1 MKSAFNTILA
11 AYTAAFIS
19 VIPYIILMASII
31 LLSNI
36 LPILNI
42 DIAAIPLLNV
52 ESLRLVRAVLAEF
65 FYFVLLIAIAHQ
77 LAKSYG
83 ISQTAVIFQSIA
95 IYIATEALAHAHG
108 GLDAVLSANS
118 PFLVLIIPFLVVQ
131 AIGYLTPTAGEISY
145 RYVGAELNTSFRNI
159 YSGIINFALIVGLL
173 LVLEVLLEL
182 VTAASGAF
190 RPSLPNEAVLLF
202 RTLLVGYLFW
212 FGLHGT
218 HIYDALFGVDHYV
231 DLLFPGLTLNQF
243 YNTFVVYGG
252 VGATLS
258 LIIALLIG
266 SKDQHGQRIARLALP
281 FSLFNINEVLVY
293 GLPIVFNR
301 KLLLPFLLV
310 PLVNSILAYAF
321 LSVFKIPMSDIDIS
335 WITPVFINS
344 YLLTQ
349 GSLAA
354 LALQALLLGLG
365 TLIYLPFIRGYT
377 LEQPGGSQSTRL
389 SQELNVPFQLKSEQD
404 IEAPK
409 EDYTGEKTVLFKL
422 KSGQDIEAQKAQR
435 SIIQDNEE
443 VDRAINLLETATLM
457 VYYQPKVNIRQG
469 VCRQF
474 EALLRIRMPDGEV
487 RGPFFLPPLEKAGLE
502 PIIDLWVCQQ
512 VNTHLRAWKTT
523 PLPEISINLHPDTLA
538 RSDVIEKIIAIHQG
552 NPVGFEVIERGLFD
566 NIHSFDNIQKL
577 KASGFKILLD
587 DFGVGAA
594 SMENLCHIPVDTLK
608 IDKSLADLI
617 LSKKGYIVCKNIV
630 ALCKD
635 MDLDCVI
642 EGIESEAQMQAA
654 AKLGIPIIQGFF
666 FSQAISKN
674 EAENLRQ
681 PRRCDLPTS
690 K

>member
-1 MKSAFNTILA
+1 MKSAFNTILM
-11 AYTAAFIS
+11 AYTEAFIS

-42 DIAAIPLLNV
+42 DIAVIPLLNA
-52 ESLRLVRAVLAEF
+52 ESLRLARTVLAEF
-65 FYFVLLIAIAHQ
+65 FYFVLLIAIAYQ

-95 IYIATEALAHAHG
+95 IYIATEALAHAQG

-118 PFLVLIIPFLVVQ
+118 PFLVLITPFLVVK
-131 AIGYLTPTAGEISY
+131 AIGYFMPADGKISY

-159 YSGIINFALIVGLL
+159 YSGIINFVLIVGLL

-218 HIYDALFGVDHYV
+218 HIYDALFGADHYV

-258 LIIALLIG
+258 LIIAILIG
-266 SKDQHGQRIARLALP
+266 SRDQHGQRIARLALP

-321 LSVFKIPMSDIDIS
+321 LSVFKIPMTDTFIS

-349 GSLAA
+349 GNLAA
-354 LALQALLLGLG
+354 LVLQGFLLGLG
-365 TLIYLPFIRGYT
+365 ALIYLPFIRGYT
-377 LEQPGGSQSTRL
+377 LEQSGSYQSRRL
-389 SQELNVPFQLKSEQD
+389 SEELNIPSL
-404 IEAPK
+404 
-409 EDYTGEKTVLFKL
+409 L
-422 KSGQDIEAQKAQR
+422 KSGQDIETHKAQR

-443 VDRAINLLETATLM
+443 VDKAISLLETATLM

-474 EALLRIRMPDGEV
+474 EALLRIRMPDDEV
-487 RGPFFLPPLEKAGLE
+487 KSPFFLPPLEKVGLA

-512 VNTHLRAWKTT
+512 VNTHLRVWKTT

-538 RSDVIEKIIAIHQG
+538 RADVIEKIIAIHQG
-552 NPVGFEVIERGLFD
+552 NPVGFEIIERGLLDNVHSLD
-566 NIHSFDNIQKL
+566 NIKKL
-577 KASGFKILLD
+577 KASGFKILID
-587 DFGVGAA
+587 DFGVGIS

-608 IDKSLADLI
+608 IDKSLANLI
-617 LSKKGYIVCKNIV
+617 LTQKGHIVCKNIV
-630 ALCKD
+630 TLCKD
-635 MDLDCVI
+635 MNFDCVI
-642 EGIESEAQMQAA
+642 EGIENEAQMQAA
-654 AKLGIPIIQGFF
+654 TKLGIPIIQGFF

-681 PRRCDLPTS
+681 SRWRDLPAS

>member
-1 MKSAFNTILA
+1 MKSAFNTILM
-11 AYTAAFIS
+11 AYTEAFIS
-19 VIPYIILMASII
+19 VVPYVLLMASII

-36 LPILNI
+36 LPLLPI
-42 DIAAIPLLNV
+42 DIPLLNAA
-52 ESLRLVRAVLAEF
+52 SLGFTRTVLAEF
-65 FYFVLLIAIAHQ
+65 FFFVLLIAVAYQ
-77 LAKSYG
+77 LARRYA

-95 IYIATEALAHAHG
+95 IYISTEVLSHSQS

-118 PFLVLIIPFLVVQ
+118 PFLVLLIPFLVVK
-131 AIGYLTPTAGEISY
+131 AISDLTPGETGY
-145 RYVGAELNTSFRNI
+145 QGGDFRRVYSGV
-159 YSGIINFALIVGLL
+159 YSGIINFVLIVTLL
-173 LVLEVLLEL
+173 LMLEVLLEMI
-182 VTAASGAF
+182 AASGIF
-190 RPSLPNEAVLLF
+190 QLDLSLETMLVL
-202 RTLLVGYLFW
+202 RTLFISLLSW

-218 HIYDALFGVDHYV
+218 HVYDVIFGTDIYHEY
-231 DLLFPGLTLNQF
+231 LFPGLTSKQF
-243 YNTFVVYGG
+243 YDIFAVYGG
-252 VGATLS
+252 VGATSS
-258 LIIALLIG
+258 LIIAILIA
-266 SKDQHGQRIARLALP
+266 SKDQHSRRIARLALP
-281 FSLFNINEVLVY
+281 FSLFNINEVLIY

-310 PLVNSILAYAF
+310 PLINSILAYAF
-321 LSVFKIPMSDIDIS
+321 LSAFKVPMNDIEIS

-365 TLIYLPFIRGYT
+365 ALVYLPFIRGYT
-377 LEQPGGSQSTRL
+377 LERSGGYQSTRL
-389 SQELNVPFQLKSEQD
+389 SQELNVPFLFKSEPD

-443 VDRAINLLETATLM
+443 VDKAINLLETATLM
-457 VYYQPKVNIRQG
+457 VYYQPKVNIREG

-474 EALLRIRMPDGEV
+474 EALLRIRMPEGEV

-538 RSDVIEKIIAIHQG
+538 RADVIEKIIAIHQG
-552 NPVGFEVIERGLFD
+552 NPVGFEIIERGLFD

-577 KASGFKILLD
+577 KASGFKILID

-594 SMENLCHIPVDTLK
+594 SMENLCYIPVDTLK
-608 IDKSLADLI
+608 IDKSLADL
-617 LSKKGYIVCKNIV
+617 LLTKKGYIVCKNIV
-630 ALCKD
+630 ALCQD
-635 MDLDCVI
+635 MNLDCVI

-654 AKLGIPIIQGFF
+654 AKLGIPIVQGFF
-666 FSQAISKN
+666 FSQAIAKN
-674 EAENLRQ
+674 EAEIF
-681 PRRCDLPTS
+681 DLERS
-690 K
+690 KVAAFML

>member
-1 MKSAFNTILA
+1 MKSAFNTILM
-11 AYTAAFIS
+11 AYTEAFIS
-19 VIPYIILMASII
+19 VVPYVLLMASII

-36 LPILNI
+36 LPILPIN
-42 DIAAIPLLNV
+42 IPLLNA
-52 ESLRLVRAVLAEF
+52 ESLGFTRTVLAEF
-65 FYFVLLIAIAHQ
+65 FFFVLLIAVSYQ
-77 LAKSYG
+77 LARRYG

-95 IYIATEALAHAHG
+95 IYISTEVLSHSQS

-118 PFLVLIIPFLVVQ
+118 PFLVLIIPFLVVK
-131 AIGYLTPTAGEISY
+131 AISELTPGETGY
-145 RYVGAELNTSFRNI
+145 QGGDFRRVYSGV
-159 YSGIINFALIVGLL
+159 YSGIINFVLIVTLL
-173 LVLEVLLEL
+173 LMLEVLLEMI
-182 VTAASGAF
+182 VASGIF
-190 RPSLPNEAVLLF
+190 RLDLSLETMLIL
-202 RTLLVGYLFW
+202 RTLFISLLSW

-218 HIYDALFGVDHYV
+218 HVYDVVFGTDIYHEY
-231 DLLFPGLTLNQF
+231 LFPGLTSKRF
-243 YNTFVVYGG
+243 YDIFAVYGG
-252 VGATLS
+252 VGATSS
-258 LIIALLIG
+258 LIIAILIG
-266 SKDQHGQRIARLALP
+266 SKDQHAQRIARLALP

-301 KLLLPFLLV
+301 KLLLPFLMV

-321 LSVFKIPMSDIDIS
+321 LSVFKIPMTDIDIS
-335 WITPVFINS
+335 WITPLFINS

-365 TLIYLPFIRGYT
+365 ALIYLPFIRGYT
-377 LEQPGGSQSTRL
+377 LEQSGSYQSARL
-389 SQELNVPFQLKSEQD
+389 SEELNVPILPKSEQD
-404 IEAPK
+404 IE
-409 EDYTGEKTVLFKL
+409 TQKT
-422 KSGQDIEAQKAQR
+422 QR
-435 SIIQDNEE
+435 SIIRENE
-443 VDRAINLLETATLM
+443 DTDKAINLLETATLM

-487 RGPFFLPPLEKAGLE
+487 KGPFFLPPLEKAGLE

-538 RSDVIEKIIAIHQG
+538 RADVIEKIIAIHRG
-552 NPVGFEVIERGLFD
+552 NPIGFEVIERGLLD
-566 NIHSFDNIQKL
+566 NIQSFENIQKL
-577 KASGFKILLD
+577 KANGFKILID
-587 DFGVGAA
+587 DFGTGTS
-594 SMENLCHIPVDTLK
+594 SMENLCHIAVDTLK

-617 LSKKGYIVCKNIV
+617 LTKKGYIVCKNIV

-635 MDLDCVI
+635 MNLDCVI

-674 EAENLRQ
+674 DAEIFDPERG
-681 PRRCDLPTS
+681 
-690 K
+690 KIAAFMF

>member
-1 MKSAFNTILA
+1 MKSAFNTILM
-11 AYTAAFIS
+11 AYTEAFIS
-19 VIPYIILMASII
+19 VVPYVLLMASII

-36 LPILNI
+36 LPILPIN
-42 DIAAIPLLNV
+42 IPLLNAA
-52 ESLRLVRAVLAEF
+52 SLGFTRTVLAEF
-65 FYFVLLIAIAHQ
+65 FFFVLLIAVSYQ
-77 LAKSYG
+77 LARRYG

-95 IYIATEALAHAHG
+95 IYISTEVLSHSQS

-118 PFLVLIIPFLVVQ
+118 PFLVLLIPFLVVK
-131 AIGYLTPTAGEISY
+131 AISDLTPGETGY
-145 RYVGAELNTSFRNI
+145 QGGDFRRVYSGV
-159 YSGIINFALIVGLL
+159 YSGIINFVLIVTLL
-173 LVLEVLLEL
+173 LMLEVLLEMI
-182 VTAASGAF
+182 AASGIF
-190 RPSLPNEAVLLF
+190 RLDLSLENMLVL
-202 RTLLVGYLFW
+202 RTLFISLLSW

-218 HIYDALFGVDHYV
+218 HVYDVIFGTDIYHEY
-231 DLLFPGLTLNQF
+231 LFPGLTSKRF
-243 YNTFVVYGG
+243 YDIFAVYGG
-252 VGATLS
+252 VGATSS
-258 LIIALLIG
+258 LIIAILIG
-266 SKDQHGQRIARLALP
+266 SRDQHGQRIARLALP

-310 PLVNSILAYAF
+310 PLINSILAYAF
-321 LSVFKIPMSDIDIS
+321 LSVFDIPMIDIDIS

-365 TLIYLPFIRGYT
+365 ALIYLPFIRGYT
-377 LEQPGGSQSTRL
+377 LEQSGSSQSARL
-389 SQELNVPFQLKSEQD
+389 SKGLNVPFQ
-404 IEAPK
+404 
-409 EDYTGEKTVLFKL
+409 F

-443 VDRAINLLETATLM
+443 VDKAINLLETATLM
-457 VYYQPKVNIRQG
+457 VYYQPKVNIREG

-474 EALLRIRMPDGEV
+474 EALLRIRMPEGEV

-538 RSDVIEKIIAIHQG
+538 RADVIEKIIAIHQG
-552 NPVGFEVIERGLFD
+552 NLVGFEIIERGLFD

-608 IDKSLADLI
+608 IDKSLADL
-617 LSKKGYIVCKNIV
+617 LLTKKGYIVCKNIV
-630 ALCKD
+630 ALCQD
-635 MDLDCVI
+635 MNLDCVI

-666 FSQAISKN
+666 FSEAISKN
-674 EAENLRQ
+674 DAEIF
-681 PRRCDLPTS
+681 DLERS
-690 K
+690 KVAAFML

>member
-1 MKSAFNTILA
+1 MKSAFNTILM
-11 AYTAAFIS
+11 AYTEAFIS
-19 VIPYIILMASII
+19 VVPYVLLMASII

-36 LPILNI
+36 LPILPI
-42 DIAAIPLLNV
+42 DIPLLNA
-52 ESLRLVRAVLAEF
+52 ESLGFTRTVLAEF
-65 FYFVLLIAIAHQ
+65 FFFVLLIAVAYQ
-77 LAKSYG
+77 LARRYG

-95 IYIATEALAHAHG
+95 IYISTEVLSHSQS

-118 PFLVLIIPFLVVQ
+118 PFLVLIIPFLVVK
-131 AIGYLTPTAGEISY
+131 AISELTPGETGY
-145 RYVGAELNTSFRNI
+145 QGGDFRRVYSGV
-159 YSGIINFALIVGLL
+159 YSGIINFVLIVTLL
-173 LVLEVLLEL
+173 LMLEVLLEMI
-182 VTAASGAF
+182 VASGIF
-190 RPSLPNEAVLLF
+190 RLDLSLETMLVL
-202 RTLLVGYLFW
+202 RTLFISLLSW

-218 HIYDALFGVDHYV
+218 HVYDVIFGTDIYHEY
-231 DLLFPGLTLNQF
+231 LFPGLTSKRF
-243 YNTFVVYGG
+243 YDIFAVYGG
-252 VGATLS
+252 VGATSS
-258 LIIALLIG
+258 LIIAILIG
-266 SKDQHGQRIARLALP
+266 SKDQHAQRIARLALP

-321 LSVFKIPMSDIDIS
+321 LSVFKIPMTDIDIS
-335 WITPVFINS
+335 WITPLFINS
-344 YLLTQ
+344 YLLTE

-365 TLIYLPFIRGYT
+365 ALIYLPFIRGYT
-377 LEQPGGSQSTRL
+377 LEQSGSYQSARL
-389 SQELNVPFQLKSEQD
+389 SEELNVPILPKSEQD
-404 IEAPK
+404 IE
-409 EDYTGEKTVLFKL
+409 TQKT
-422 KSGQDIEAQKAQR
+422 QR
-435 SIIQDNEE
+435 SIIRENE
-443 VDRAINLLETATLM
+443 DTDKAINLLETATLM

-487 RGPFFLPPLEKAGLE
+487 KGPFFLPPLEKAGLE

-538 RSDVIEKIIAIHQG
+538 RSDVIEKIIAIHRG
-552 NPVGFEVIERGLFD
+552 NPIGFEVIERGLLD
-566 NIHSFDNIQKL
+566 NVQSFENIQKL
-577 KASGFKILLD
+577 KANGFKILID
-587 DFGVGAA
+587 DFGTGTS

-617 LSKKGYIVCKNIV
+617 LTKKGYIVCKNIV
-630 ALCKD
+630 TLCQD
-635 MDLDCVI
+635 MNLDCVI

-674 EAENLRQ
+674 DAEIFDPERG
-681 PRRCDLPTS
+681 
-690 K
+690 KVAAYMF

>member
-52 ESLRLVRAVLAEF
+52 EALRLVRTVLAEF

-131 AIGYLTPTAGEISY
+131 AIGYLTPAAGEISY
-145 RYVGAELNTSFRNI
+145 RYVGAELNTSVRNI
-159 YSGIINFALIVGLL
+159 YSGIINFALLVSLL
-173 LVLEVLLEL
+173 LALEVLLEL
-182 VTAASGAF
+182 ITAASGTF
-190 RPSLPNEAVLLF
+190 RPSLPGEAVLLF

-218 HIYDALFGVDHYV
+218 HIYDALFGVDHY
-231 DLLFPGLTLNQF
+231 LYPLFPGLTLNQF
-243 YNTFVVYGG
+243 YNIFVVYGG

-258 LIIALLIG
+258 LIIAILIG
-266 SKDQHGQRIARLALP
+266 SKDQHAQRIARLALP

-321 LSVFKIPMSDIDIS
+321 LSVFKIPMTDIDIS
-335 WITPVFINS
+335 WITPLFINS
-344 YLLTQ
+344 YLLTE

-365 TLIYLPFIRGYT
+365 ALIYLPFIRGYT
-377 LEQPGGSQSTRL
+377 LEQSGSDQSTRL
-389 SQELNVPFQLKSEQD
+389 SEELNVPILPKSEQD
-404 IEAPK
+404 TETQ
-409 EDYTGEKTVLFKL
+409 EDYSGEKTVLFKL
-422 KSGQDIEAQKAQR
+422 KSGQGIEAQKTQR
-435 SIIQDNEE
+435 SMIQDNE
-443 VDRAINLLETATLM
+443 DTDKAINLLETATLM

-487 RGPFFLPPLEKAGLE
+487 KGPFFLPPLEKAGLE

-538 RSDVIEKIIAIHQG
+538 RSDVIEKIIAIHRG
-552 NPVGFEVIERGLFD
+552 NPIGFEVIERGLLD
-566 NIHSFDNIQKL
+566 NVQSFENIQKL
-577 KASGFKILLD
+577 KANGFKILID
-587 DFGVGAA
+587 DFGTGTS

-617 LSKKGYIVCKNIV
+617 LTKKGYIVCKNIV
-630 ALCKD
+630 TLCQD
-635 MDLDCVI
+635 MNLDCVI

-654 AKLGIPIIQGFF
+654 ARLGIPLIQGFF
-666 FSQAISKN
+666 FSQAIAKN

-681 PRRCDLPTS
+681 PRRYDIKPS

>member
-1 MKSAFNTILA
+1 MKSAFNTILM

-42 DIAAIPLLNV
+42 DVAAIPLLNV
-52 ESLRLVRAVLAEF
+52 ESLRLVRTVLAEF

-131 AIGYLTPTAGEISY
+131 AIGYFTPAGKTSY
-145 RYVGAELNTSFRNI
+145 QYVGAELNTSFRNI

-231 DLLFPGLTLNQF
+231 DFLFPGLTLNQF

-258 LIIALLIG
+258 LIIAILIA
-266 SKDQHGQRIARLALP
+266 SKDQHSRRIARLALP
-281 FSLFNINEVLVY
+281 FSLFNINEVLIY

-310 PLVNSILAYAF
+310 PLINSILAYAF
-321 LSVFKIPMSDIDIS
+321 LSAFKVPMNDIEIS

-365 TLIYLPFIRGYT
+365 ALVYLPFIRGYT
-377 LEQPGGSQSTRL
+377 LERSGGYQSTRL
-389 SQELNVPFQLKSEQD
+389 SQELNVPFLFKSEPD

-443 VDRAINLLETATLM
+443 VDKAINLLETATLM
-457 VYYQPKVNIRQG
+457 VYYQPKVNIREG

-474 EALLRIRMPDGEV
+474 EALLRIRMPEGEV

-538 RSDVIEKIIAIHQG
+538 RADVIEKIIAIHQG
-552 NPVGFEVIERGLFD
+552 NPVGFEIIERGLFD

-577 KASGFKILLD
+577 KASGFKILID

-594 SMENLCHIPVDTLK
+594 SMENLCYIPVDTLK
-608 IDKSLADLI
+608 IDKSLADL
-617 LSKKGYIVCKNIV
+617 LLTKKGYIVCKNIV
-630 ALCKD
+630 ALCQD
-635 MDLDCVI
+635 MNLDCVI

-666 FSQAISKN
+666 FSEAISKN

-681 PRRCDLPTS
+681 PRRYDLPAS

>member
-1 MKSAFNTILA
+1 MKSAFNTILM
-11 AYTAAFIS
+11 AYTEAFIS

-52 ESLRLVRAVLAEF
+52 ESLRLVRTVLAEF
-65 FYFVLLIAIAHQ
+65 FYFVLLIAIAYQ
-77 LAKSYG
+77 LARSYG
-83 ISQTAVIFQSIA
+83 ISQSAVIFQSIA

-118 PFLVLIIPFLVVQ
+118 PFLVLIIPLLVVQ
-131 AIGYLTPTAGEISY
+131 AIGYFTPAGKTSY
-145 RYVGAELNTSFRNI
+145 QYVGAELNTSFRNI

-173 LVLEVLLEL
+173 LALEILLAL
-182 VTAASGAF
+182 ITASGAF
-190 RPSLPNEAVLLF
+190 RLSLPNEAVLLF
-202 RTLLVGYLFW
+202 RTLLIGYLFW

-218 HIYDALFGVDHYV
+218 HIYDALFGVDYYV

-266 SKDQHGQRIARLALP
+266 SKDQHGQRIAKLALP

-310 PLVNSILAYAF
+310 PLINSILAYAF
-321 LSVFKIPMSDIDIS
+321 LSVFKIPMTDIDIS

-349 GSLAA
+349 GNLAA

-365 TLIYLPFIRGYT
+365 ALIYLPFIRGYT
-377 LEQPGGSQSTRL
+377 LERSGSSQSTRL
-389 SQELNVPFQLKSEQD
+389 SQELNVPFLSKSEQD
-404 IEAPK
+404 TTTLK

-443 VDRAINLLETATLM
+443 VDKAINLLENATLM
-457 VYYQPKVNIRQG
+457 VYYQPKVDIQQG

-474 EALLRIRMPDGEV
+474 EALLRIRMQDGEV

-538 RSDVIEKIIAIHQG
+538 RTDVIEKIIAIHQG
-552 NPVGFEVIERGLFD
+552 NPVGFEIIERGLFD

-587 DFGVGAA
+587 DFGVGTS

-635 MDLDCVI
+635 MNLDCVI

-666 FSQAISKN
+666 FSQAIAKN

-681 PRRCDLPTS
+681 PRWRDYQPQNE
-690 K
+690 

>member
-1 MKSAFNTILA
+1 MKSAFNTILM
-11 AYTAAFIS
+11 AYTEAFIS
-19 VIPYIILMASII
+19 VVPYVLLMASII

-36 LPILNI
+36 LPVLPI
-42 DIAAIPLLNV
+42 DIPLLNAA
-52 ESLRLVRAVLAEF
+52 SLGFTRAALAEF
-65 FYFVLLIAIAHQ
+65 FFFVLLIAVAYQ
-77 LAKSYG
+77 LARRYA

-95 IYIATEALAHAHG
+95 IYISTEVLSHSQS

-131 AIGYLTPTAGEISY
+131 AIGYFTPAGKTGY
-145 RYVGAELNTSFRNI
+145 QYVGAELNTSFRNI
-159 YSGIINFALIVGLL
+159 YSGIINFVLIVTLL
-173 LVLEVLLEL
+173 LMLEILLAMI
-182 VTAASGAF
+182 TASGVF
-190 RPSLPNEAVLLF
+190 RFDLPLEAALVL
-202 RTLLVGYLFW
+202 RTLFISFLSW

-218 HIYDALFGVDHYV
+218 HVYDVIFGT
-231 DLLFPGLTLNQF
+231 DLYLEYLFPGLTSKQF
-243 YNTFVVYGG
+243 YDIFAVYGG
-252 VGATLS
+252 VGATSS
-258 LIIALLIG
+258 LIIAILIG
-266 SKDQHGQRIARLALP
+266 SKDQHAQRIARLALP

-321 LSVFKIPMSDIDIS
+321 LSVFKIPMTDIDIS

-349 GSLAA
+349 GNLAA

-365 TLIYLPFIRGYT
+365 ALIYLPFIRGYT
-377 LEQPGGSQSTRL
+377 LEQSGGYQSARL
-389 SQELNVPFQLKSEQD
+389 SEELNVPFQ
-404 IEAPK
+404 
-409 EDYTGEKTVLFKL
+409 L

-435 SIIQDNEE
+435 SIIEDNEE
-443 VDRAINLLETATLM
+443 VDKAIHLLETATLM
-457 VYYQPKVNIRQG
+457 VHYQPKVNIRQG

-487 RGPFFLPPLEKAGLE
+487 KGPFFLPPLEKAGLE

-512 VNTHLRAWKTT
+512 VNTHLCAWKTT

-538 RSDVIEKIIAIHQG
+538 RADVIEKIIAIHQG
-552 NPVGFEVIERGLFD
+552 NPVSFEVIERGLFD

-577 KASGFKILLD
+577 KANGFKILID
-587 DFGVGAA
+587 DFGTGT
-594 SMENLCHIPVDTLK
+594 SNMENLCHIPVDTLK
-608 IDKSLADLI
+608 IDKSLTDLI
-617 LSKKGYIVCKNIV
+617 LTKKGYIVCKNIV

-635 MDLDCVI
+635 MSLDCVI
-642 EGIESEAQMQAA
+642 EGIESKAQMQAA

-674 EAENLRQ
+674 DAEIFNPER
-681 PRRCDLPTS
+681 S
-690 K
+690 KVAAFMFYGRL

>member
-1 MKSAFNTILA
+1 MKSAFNTILM
-11 AYTAAFIS
+11 AYTEAFIS
-19 VIPYIILMASII
+19 VVPYVLLMASII

-36 LPILNI
+36 LPILPI
-42 DIAAIPLLNV
+42 DIPLLNAA
-52 ESLRLVRAVLAEF
+52 SLGFTRTVLAEF
-65 FYFVLLIAIAHQ
+65 FFFVLLIAVAYQ
-77 LAKSYG
+77 LARRYA

-95 IYIATEALAHAHG
+95 IYISTEVLSHSQS

-118 PFLVLIIPFLVVQ
+118 PFLVLLIPFLVVK
-131 AIGYLTPTAGEISY
+131 AISDLTPGETGY
-145 RYVGAELNTSFRNI
+145 QGGDFRRVYSGV
-159 YSGIINFALIVGLL
+159 YSGIINFVLIVTLL
-173 LVLEVLLEL
+173 LMLEVLLEMI
-182 VTAASGAF
+182 AASGMF
-190 RPSLPNEAVLLF
+190 RLDLSLETMLVL
-202 RTLLVGYLFW
+202 RTLFISLLSW

-218 HIYDALFGVDHYV
+218 HVYDVIFGTDIYHEY
-231 DLLFPGLTLNQF
+231 LFPRLTSKQF
-243 YNTFVVYGG
+243 YDIFAVYGG
-252 VGATLS
+252 VGATSS
-258 LIIALLIG
+258 LIIAILIG
-266 SKDQHGQRIARLALP
+266 SKDQHSRRIAKLALP

-349 GSLAA
+349 GNLAA
-354 LALQALLLGLG
+354 LALQGFLLGLG
-365 TLIYLPFIRGYT
+365 ALIYLPFIRGYT
-377 LEQPGGSQSTRL
+377 LEQSGGYQSARL
-389 SQELNVPFQLKSEQD
+389 SEALNVPFQ
-404 IEAPK
+404 
-409 EDYTGEKTVLFKL
+409 L

-577 KASGFKILLD
+577 KASGFKILID

-674 EAENLRQ
+674 DAEIF
-681 PRRCDLPTS
+681 DLERG
-690 K
+690 KVAAFML

>member
-1 MKSAFNTILA
+1 MKSAFNTILM
-11 AYTAAFIS
+11 AYTEAFIS
-19 VIPYIILMASII
+19 VVPYVLLMASII

-36 LPILNI
+36 LPILPI
-42 DIAAIPLLNV
+42 DIPLLNA
-52 ESLRLVRAVLAEF
+52 ESLGFTRTVLAEF
-65 FYFVLLIAIAHQ
+65 FFFVLLIAVAYQ
-77 LAKSYG
+77 LARRYG

-95 IYIATEALAHAHG
+95 IYISTEVLSHSQS

-118 PFLVLIIPFLVVQ
+118 PFLVLIIPFLVVK
-131 AIGYLTPTAGEISY
+131 AISELTPGETGY
-145 RYVGAELNTSFRNI
+145 QGGDFRRVYSGV
-159 YSGIINFALIVGLL
+159 YSGIINFVLIVTLL
-173 LVLEVLLEL
+173 LMLEVLLEMI
-182 VTAASGAF
+182 VASGIF
-190 RPSLPNEAVLLF
+190 RLDLSLETMLVL
-202 RTLLVGYLFW
+202 RTLFISLLSW

-218 HIYDALFGVDHYV
+218 HVYDVIFGTDIYHEY
-231 DLLFPGLTLNQF
+231 LFPGLTSKRF
-243 YNTFVVYGG
+243 YDIFAVYGG
-252 VGATLS
+252 VGATSS
-258 LIIALLIG
+258 LIIAILIG
-266 SKDQHGQRIARLALP
+266 SKDQHAQRIARLALP

-321 LSVFKIPMSDIDIS
+321 LSVFKIPMTDIDIS
-335 WITPVFINS
+335 WITPLFINS
-344 YLLTQ
+344 YLLTE

-365 TLIYLPFIRGYT
+365 ALIYLPFIRGYT
-377 LEQPGGSQSTRL
+377 LEQSGSYQSARL
-389 SQELNVPFQLKSEQD
+389 SKELNVPILPKSEQD
-404 IEAPK
+404 IE
-409 EDYTGEKTVLFKL
+409 TQKT
-422 KSGQDIEAQKAQR
+422 QR
-435 SIIQDNEE
+435 SIIRENE
-443 VDRAINLLETATLM
+443 DTDKAINLLETATLM

-487 RGPFFLPPLEKAGLE
+487 KGPFFLPPLEKAGLE

-538 RSDVIEKIIAIHQG
+538 RSDVIEKIIAIHRG
-552 NPVGFEVIERGLFD
+552 NPIGFEVIERGLLD
-566 NIHSFDNIQKL
+566 NVQSFENIQKL
-577 KASGFKILLD
+577 KANGFKILID
-587 DFGVGAA
+587 DFGTGTS

-617 LSKKGYIVCKNIV
+617 LTKKGYIVCKNIV
-630 ALCKD
+630 TLCQD
-635 MDLDCVI
+635 MNLDCVI

-674 EAENLRQ
+674 DAEIFDPERG
-681 PRRCDLPTS
+681 
-690 K
+690 KVAAYMF

>member
-1 MKSAFNTILA
+1 MKSAFNTILM
-11 AYTAAFIS
+11 AYTEAFIS
-19 VIPYIILMASII
+19 VVPYVLLMASII

-36 LPILNI
+36 LPVLPI
-42 DIAAIPLLNV
+42 DIPLLNA
-52 ESLRLVRAVLAEF
+52 ESLGFTKTVLAEF
-65 FYFVLLIAIAHQ
+65 FFFVLLIAVAYQ
-77 LAKSYG
+77 LARRYG

-95 IYIATEALAHAHG
+95 IYISTEVLSHSQS

-118 PFLVLIIPFLVVQ
+118 PFLVLLIPFLVVK
-131 AIGYLTPTAGEISY
+131 AISELTPGETGY
-145 RYVGAELNTSFRNI
+145 QGGDFRRVYSGV
-159 YSGIINFALIVGLL
+159 YSGIINFVLIVTLL
-173 LVLEVLLEL
+173 LMLEILLEMI
-182 VTAASGAF
+182 AASGIF
-190 RPSLPNEAVLLF
+190 RLDLSLESMLVL
-202 RTLLVGYLFW
+202 RTLFISLLSW

-218 HIYDALFGVDHYV
+218 HVYDVIFGTDIYHEY
-231 DLLFPGLTLNQF
+231 LFPGLTSKRF
-243 YNTFVVYGG
+243 YDIFAVYGG
-252 VGATLS
+252 VGATSS
-258 LIIALLIG
+258 LIIAILIG
-266 SKDQHGQRIARLALP
+266 SKDQHSRRIARLALP

-321 LSVFKIPMSDIDIS
+321 LSVFKIPMTDIDIS
-335 WITPVFINS
+335 WITPLFINS

-365 TLIYLPFIRGYT
+365 ALIYLPFIRGYT
-377 LEQPGGSQSTRL
+377 LEQSGSYQSTRL
-389 SQELNVPFQLKSEQD
+389 SEELNVPILPKSEQD
-404 IEAPK
+404 IESQ
-409 EDYTGEKTVLFKL
+409 KT
-422 KSGQDIEAQKAQR
+422 QR
-435 SIIQDNEE
+435 SIIRENEDTDK
-443 VDRAINLLETATLM
+443 VINLLETATLM

-487 RGPFFLPPLEKAGLE
+487 KGPFFLPPLEKAGLE

-538 RSDVIEKIIAIHQG
+538 RSDVIEKIIAIHRG
-552 NPVGFEVIERGLFD
+552 NPVGFEVVERGLLD
-566 NIHSFDNIQKL
+566 NVQSFENIQKL
-577 KASGFKILLD
+577 KASGFKILID
-587 DFGVGAA
+587 DFGTGTS

-617 LSKKGYIVCKNIV
+617 LTKKGYIVCKNIV
-630 ALCKD
+630 TLCQD
-635 MDLDCVI
+635 MNLDCVI

-654 AKLGIPIIQGFF
+654 AKLGIPLIQGFF

-674 EAENLRQ
+674 DAEIFDPERGKVAAFML
-681 PRRCDLPTS
+681 
-690 K
+690 

>member
-52 ESLRLVRAVLAEF
+52 ESLRLVRTVLAEF

-131 AIGYLTPTAGEISY
+131 AIGYLTPAGEISY
-145 RYVGAELNTSFRNI
+145 RYVGAELNTSVRNI
-159 YSGIINFALIVGLL
+159 YSGIINFALIVSLL

-190 RPSLPNEAVLLF
+190 RPSLPGEAVLLF

-218 HIYDALFGVDHYV
+218 HIYDALFGVDHY
-231 DLLFPGLTLNQF
+231 LYPLFPGLTLNQF

-258 LIIALLIG
+258 LIIAILIG
-266 SKDQHGQRIARLALP
+266 SKDQHSRRIARLALP

-321 LSVFKIPMSDIDIS
+321 LSVFNIPMTDTFIS

-365 TLIYLPFIRGYT
+365 ALIYLPFIRGYT
-377 LEQPGGSQSTRL
+377 LEQPGGYQSARL
-389 SQELNVPFQLKSEQD
+389 SQELNVSFLHKSEQD

-422 KSGQDIEAQKAQR
+422 KSGQGIEAQKAER

-443 VDRAINLLETATLM
+443 VDKAINLLETATLL

-538 RSDVIEKIIAIHQG
+538 RADVIEKIIAIHQG

-566 NIHSFDNIQKL
+566 NVHSFDNIQKL
-577 KASGFKILLD
+577 KAHGFKILLD
-587 DFGVGAA
+587 DFGVGTS

-617 LSKKGYIVCKNIV
+617 LTKKGYIVCKNIV
-630 ALCKD
+630 TLCQD
-635 MDLDCVI
+635 MRLDCVI

-666 FSQAISKN
+666 FSQAITKN

-681 PRRCDLPTS
+681 PRRYDLPTS

>member
-1 MKSAFNTILA
+1 MKSAFNTVLA
-11 AYTAAFIS
+11 AYTEAFIS

-52 ESLRLVRAVLAEF
+52 EALRLVRTVLAEF

-131 AIGYLTPTAGEISY
+131 AIGYLTPAAGEISY
-145 RYVGAELNTSFRNI
+145 RYVGAELNTSVRNI
-159 YSGIINFALIVGLL
+159 YSGIINFVLLVSLL
-173 LVLEVLLEL
+173 LVLEILLAL
-182 VTAASGAF
+182 VTTASGAF
-190 RPSLPNEAVLLF
+190 RPSLPGEAVLLF

-218 HIYDALFGVDHYV
+218 HIYDALFGVDHYLYP
-231 DLLFPGLTLNQF
+231 LLPGLTLNQF
-243 YNTFVVYGG
+243 YNIFVVYGG

-258 LIIALLIG
+258 LIIAILIG
-266 SKDQHGQRIARLALP
+266 SKDQHAQRIARLALP

-321 LSVFKIPMSDIDIS
+321 LSVFKIPMTDIDIS
-335 WITPVFINS
+335 WITPLFINS

-365 TLIYLPFIRGYT
+365 ALIYLPFIRGYT
-377 LEQPGGSQSTRL
+377 LEQSGSYQSTRL
-389 SQELNVPFQLKSEQD
+389 SQELNVPFQLESGED
-404 IEAPK
+404 IE
-409 EDYTGEKTVLFKL
+409 
-422 KSGQDIEAQKAQR
+422 SQKAQR
-435 SIIQDNEE
+435 SIIQDNE
-443 VDRAINLLETATLM
+443 DTDKAIKLLETATLM

-487 RGPFFLPPLEKAGLE
+487 KGPFFLPPLEKAGLE

-538 RSDVIEKIIAIHQG
+538 RADVIEKIIAMHQG
-552 NPVGFEVIERGLFD
+552 NLVGFEVIERGLFD

-577 KASGFKILLD
+577 KANGFKILLD
-587 DFGVGAA
+587 DFGVGTS

-617 LSKKGYIVCKNIV
+617 LTKKGYIVCKNIV
-630 ALCKD
+630 TLCQD
-635 MDLDCVI
+635 MNLDCVI

-654 AKLGIPIIQGFF
+654 AKLGIPLIQGFF
-666 FSQAISKN
+666 FSKAISKN
-674 EAENLRQ
+674 DAEIF
-681 PRRCDLPTS
+681 DLERGKVAAFMFRGGS
-690 K
+690 E

>member
-1 MKSAFNTILA
+1 M
-11 AYTAAFIS
+11 
-19 VIPYIILMASII
+19 
-31 LLSNI
+31 LL
-36 LPILNI
+36 
-42 DIAAIPLLNV
+42 
-52 ESLRLVRAVLAEF
+52 
-65 FYFVLLIAIAHQ
+65 
-77 LAKSYG
+77 
-83 ISQTAVIFQSIA
+83 
-95 IYIATEALAHAHG
+95 
-108 GLDAVLSANS
+108 
-118 PFLVLIIPFLVVQ
+118 IPFLVVQ
-131 AIGYLTPTAGEISY
+131 AIGYLTPAAGEISY
-145 RYVGAELNTSFRNI
+145 RYVGAELNTSVRNI
-159 YSGIINFALIVGLL
+159 YSGIINFALLVSLL
-173 LVLEVLLEL
+173 LALEVLLDL

-190 RPSLPNEAVLLF
+190 RPSLSGEAVLLF

-218 HIYDALFGVDHYV
+218 HIYDALFGVDHY
-231 DLLFPGLTLNQF
+231 LYPLFPGLTLNQF
-243 YNTFVVYGG
+243 YNIFVVYGG

-258 LIIALLIG
+258 LIIAILIG
-266 SKDQHGQRIARLALP
+266 SKDQHAQRIARLALP

-321 LSVFKIPMSDIDIS
+321 LSVFKIPMTDIDIS
-335 WITPVFINS
+335 WITPLFINS

-365 TLIYLPFIRGYT
+365 ALIYLPFIRGYT
-377 LEQPGGSQSTRL
+377 LEQSGSYQSARL
-389 SQELNVPFQLKSEQD
+389 SEELNVPILPKSEQD
-404 IEAPK
+404 IE
-409 EDYTGEKTVLFKL
+409 TQKT
-422 KSGQDIEAQKAQR
+422 QR
-435 SIIQDNEE
+435 SIIRENE
-443 VDRAINLLETATLM
+443 DTDKAINLLETATLM

-487 RGPFFLPPLEKAGLE
+487 KGPFFLPPLEKAGLE

-538 RSDVIEKIIAIHQG
+538 RADVIGKIIAIHRG
-552 NPVGFEVIERGLFD
+552 NSIGFEVIERGLLDNASSLD
-566 NIHSFDNIQKL
+566 NIKKL
-577 KASGFKILLD
+577 KASGFKILID
-587 DFGVGAA
+587 DFGTGAA

-617 LSKKGYIVCKNIV
+617 LTKKGYIVCKNIV
-630 ALCKD
+630 TLCQD
-635 MDLDCVI
+635 MNLDCVI

-654 AKLGIPIIQGFF
+654 ARLGIPIIQGFF

-681 PRRCDLPTS
+681 PRRYDIKPS